1 MKTQEDYNLLAIE
14 WVEQHIA
21 NNKPMFNVR
30 VFDGITIEDTHYTLT
45 YWVYRLK
52 QNRGRDQYQSF
63 VKIKKF
69 KDWFNKQKS

>member
-21 NNKPMFNVR
+21 NNKSMYNVR
-30 VFDGITIEDTHYTLT
+30 VFDGITIENTHYTLT